1 MATVIENK
9 KNGKTVSF
17 KFRAYLGRNEIGKQI
32 NKYTT
37 WFAPDDL
44 TPAKALKAAEK
55 AAEEWEQ
62 FVKEEYEKDLSDPL
76 RVKEREINTTC
87 TPFVDFVNYVWFPIA
102 ICDGEHKHTTVE
114 FYRSIS
120 KLSESY
126 FKDRALQKI
135 TSRDIQMFLHYLRT
149 DYKSHKGT
157 RLSPKS
163 LRHHYRFL
171 FSLFSFALKQEFIT
185 TNPMLKV
192 DCPKL
197 PKKKV
202 DALTQEQAEQFFSV
216 IQKCPIDFKC
226 MLILMT
232 TTGVRRGELL
242 GLQWRDIDF
251 DKLTVDIKRNV
262 TYTPQSGTI
271 VDTPKTECSIRTI
284 PLIPS
289 VATMLKE
296 YKTEKQRNF
305 KAKDFVFPSDK
316 GNSIPRDP
324 NSFTCRVKRFMKANN
339 LPDLSPHDLRHSCAT
354 LLLSNGAD
362 IKSVQSI
369 LGHTDA
375 STTLNFYVR
384 SDLQNMKNATDKL
397 SSAFGI

>member
-37 WFAPDDL
+37 WFAPDGL
-44 TPAKALKAAEK
+44 TPAKALKAAEQ
-55 AAEEWEQ
+55 AAEEWETKI
-62 FVKEEYEKDLSDPL
+62 KEEYERDVLDPI
-76 RVKEREINTTC
+76 RVREREINEGK
-87 TPFVDFVNYVWFPIA
+87 TPFTVFINDIWFPIA
-102 ICDGEHKHTTVE
+102 ICDGEHKATTVE
-114 FYRSIS
+114 FYRNIC
-120 KLSESY
+120 KLSETY
-126 FKDRALQKI
+126 FKDRVIQKI
-135 TSRDIQMFLHYLRT
+135 TSRDLQLFLNYLRT
-149 DYKSHKGT
+149 TYKTANGN
-157 RLSPKS
+157 RLSQKTI
-163 LRHHYRFL
+163 RHHYRYL
-171 FSLFSFALKQEFIT
+171 TSVFSFAYKQEFIT
-185 TNPMLKV
+185 TNPMDKV

-216 IQKCPIDFKC
+216 IQKCSLDFKC
-226 MLILMT
+226 MLFLMA

-296 YKTEKQRNF
+296 YKAEKQRNF
-305 KAKDFVFPSDK
+305 KSKDFVFPSDK